1 MTRKEWVKA
10 PKNEK
15 RWSNYN
21 KARKHFSL
29 CKFGKSIVLHHL
41 NPACTN
47 YEEWNIDELVP
58 MFTWCHSYLH
68 NTKYRS
74 DKTIK
79 NFIGNRKGK
88 KHTAESRKKMS
99 EAHKNILVS
108 PETIKKRAEG
118 NKKRWSDPEY
128 RKMMSE
134 IRTGHP
140 GHIFTEEQLKR
151 LSESHKGQIPPS
163 QKGVIQSE
171 ETKKKRAES
180 LKRFYASP
188 EGIEKRKLFS
198 LTRKRRGLGKRNSG
212 KGVS

>member
-21 KARKHFSL
+21 KARKHFPL

-47 YEEWNIDELVP
+47 YEEWNVDELVP
-58 MFTWCHSYLH
+58 MFTWCHTYLH
-68 NTKYRS
+68 NTKYQTERQ
-74 DKTIK
+74 KI

-88 KHTAESRKKMS
+88 KHTAEARRKLS
-99 EAHKNILVS
+99 ESHRGKPWSEKRKAAYIRNGIFVS
-108 PETIKKRAEG
+108 NETRA
-118 NKKRWSDPEY
+118 KLSIAQK
-128 RKMMSE
+128 
-134 IRTGHP
+134 GHP

-151 LSESHKGQIPPS
+151 LSKSHKGQIPPS
-163 QKGVIQSE
+163 QKGTIQSE

-198 LTRKRRGLGKRNSG
+198 LTRKRRGKGNRNSD
-212 KGVS
+212 KGIS